1 MLNARDLAKR
11 YGPYTRAYIEQL
23 ITLALSKGDDV
34 GAFELLAILDE
45 ADELLKNTHAAHEKR
60 D

>member
-1 MLNARDLAKR
+1 MLNARDLVKR
-11 YGPYTRAYIEQL
+11 YGSHAHAYIEQL
-23 ITLALSKGDDV
+23 ITLALSRGDDV

-45 ADELLKNTHAAHEKR
+45 ANELLKNTQATHEKR